1 MSGKVD
7 LGEEVKRLDVIF
19 LVVTLV
25 VWAVLGGVSL
35 ALIESAG
42 IAGGGIV
49 FILLSIAAVFWAK
62 LVRDW
67 LKEREMLLEKATRDV
82 DVTEEIRGLREAI
95 ERLRES
101 LET

>member
-1 MSGKVD
+1 MSRKVD
-7 LGEEVKRLDVIF
+7 LGEEVKRLDVVF
-19 LVVTLV
+19 LVVTV
-25 VWAVLGGVSL
+25 IVWAILGGVSL

-49 FILLSIAAVFWAK
+49 FILLSIAVVFWAK

-67 LKEREMLLEKATRDV
+67 LKERETLLEKAAREV
-82 DVTEEIRGLREAI
+82 DVADEIRRLREAI